1 MMTEN
6 DVPNSAASDPE
17 DPDAA
22 NPVAA
27 NPDAVTPDAAGK
39 AHHPKPHEHFV
50 SAGAESTRELREMA
64 RRRREAEEKL
74 QQHLQEAQHGH
85 GVKEPAQE
93 EPAPDKPVA
102 EKPATQ
108 EHGPERPATD

>member
-6 DVPNSAASDPE
+6 DVPDRAVPDPV
-17 DPDAA
+17 DPGAVDAG
-22 NPVAA
+22 AA
-27 NPDAVTPDAAGK
+27 NPDAVNPDAAGK
-39 AHHPKPHEHFV
+39 AHHPKPHDHFV

-85 GVKEPAQE
+85 GVKEP
-93 EPAPDKPVA
+93 EPAPDKPEA

-108 EHGPERPATD
+108 EQGPERPATD